1 MLKTIIQP
9 SIWMVNFLLLLQLR
23 LSKPQCEHLLRLR
36 EALIVC
42 QESRKTLAALHRQM

>member
-9 SIWMVNFLLLLQLR
+9 SHWMINFVLLLQLR
-23 LSKPQCEHLLRLR
+23 LSKPQRGHLVRLS

-42 QESRKTLAALHRQM
+42 QEPH